1 MAIDSPGLVL
11 AVFVTAPKPVATE
24 HPMSAALSSGM
35 SLRILIAEL
44 SGTTKYGAY
53 VAGP

>member
-1 MAIDSPGLVL
+1 MAIDSPGLVP
-11 AVFVTAPKPVATE
+11 AVFVTAPKPVVTE
-24 HPMSAALSSGM
+24 HPISAAMSRGM
-35 SLRILIAEL
+35 SLLILIAEL